1 MLSNIKVLGHR
12 TQSVDCVMPNSG
24 LSRLVAVEADSLNS
38 IEVTWRYEGDTESK
52 IASTFIDTK
61 PSKLLIVST
70 SSGEQTIINRR
81 NFTSGCSGSYGMSA
95 MVALK
100 NDMSLSPWGDAY
112 TNGAYPQ
119 IPQEDNHTVITLTGG
134 TDCFSAIRQDGSIF
148 SWGES
153 HYGGV
158 LPTELTARTDIEDV
172 HYYADGIVLAKN
184 VPHLVLWPGNISLPP
199 DYIAN
204 MDNIID
210 VRINGNDGCVL
221 TSDGKVHAWGNSFI
235 SSIPLDIAQLSDIVS
250 IHVNDAACVALRAT
264 GELVGWGYEACGGV
278 IPDSVK
284 SLTDI
289 EKIICGNESF
299 CVLRASG
306 AVISWGTATD
316 GGFTPEN
323 ILARSDISDVIYTS
337 GVNQP
342 PFSMNSAF
350 VAICNDG
357 SLCAWGGLQEVV
369 NVPVVTDVIS
379 LSSCLS
385 NCCALKKD
393 GSVISWGQE
402 IDQTPVDEL
411 LHNVCAVYAGSKS
424 FIALREDNTIVV
436 WGDPREGG
444 DMTAIPADIQGNV
457 SYYYS

>member
-1 MLSNIKVLGHR
+1 MLNNTKILGHR
-12 TQSVDCVMPNSG
+12 TQSVDSLMPNSG
-24 LSRLVAVEADSLNS
+24 LSRLVAIEADSLKMV
-38 IEVTWRYEGDTESK
+38 EVTWLYEGETESI

-70 SSGEQTIINRR
+70 SSGEQAIINRR
-81 NFTSGCSGSYGMSA
+81 NFTSGYAGVHGMSA
-95 MVALK
+95 IVALK

-112 TNGAYPQ
+112 TNGTYPQ
-119 IPQEDNHTVITLTGG
+119 IPQEDNHSVITLTGG
-134 TDCFSAIRQDGSIF
+134 TECFSAIRQDGSIF
-148 SWGES
+148 SWGDAL
-153 HYGGV
+153 YGGV
-158 LPTELTARTDIEDV
+158 LPADLTGRTDIEDV
-172 HYYADGIVLAKN
+172 HYFANGIVLAKN
-184 VPHLVLWPGNISLPP
+184 APHLVLWPGDIPLPP
-199 DYIAN
+199 DYITN

-210 VRINGNDGCVL
+210 VRITGNDGCVL
-221 TSDGKVHAWGNSFI
+221 TSDGKVHAWGNGFI
-235 SSIPLDIAQLSDIVS
+235 STIPLDIAQLSDIVS

-264 GELVGWGYEACGGV
+264 GELVGWGGEAYGGV

-289 EKIICGNESF
+289 EKIICGQESF
-299 CVLRASG
+299 CVLRSSG
-306 AVISWGTATD
+306 SVISWGVAAE
-316 GGFTPEN
+316 GGFTPEK
-323 ILARSDISDVIYTS
+323 ILARSDISDVIYVPGS
-337 GVNQP
+337 NQP
-342 PFSMNSAF
+342 PLGIKSAF

-379 LSSCLS
+379 LSSCLT

-411 LHNVCAVYAGSKS
+411 LHNVCAVYAGTRS
-424 FIALREDNTIVV
+424 FIALKEDNTIVV

-444 DMTAIPADIQGNV
+444 DMAAIPADIQGNV
-457 SYYYS
+457 SYYAS